1 MFFRISYNGDVMFS
15 FFLDLSPV
23 IQALIATIF
32 TWAVTMLGASIVF
45 FFREVKKSIMDALLG
60 FSAGVM
66 IAASFWS
73 LLSPAIELADSMNM
87 ISWLVVFLGFFSGGL
102 LLFLGDK
109 LYDFIQRKN
118 DKIKISEK
126 VKRSFM
132 LVFSITLHNF
142 PEGLVIGVAFGSLAY
157 SIEGSTLASALTLAL
172 GIGLQNF
179 PEGSAVSLPL
189 RRDGFSRKKAF
200 FFGQLSGVVEP
211 IAAVIGAILVLKI
224 QSLLPFLLSFA
235 AGAMIYV
242 VVEELIPESQS
253 NKKKDL
259 MALFTLIGFS
269 IMMILDVGLG

>member
-1 MFFRISYNGDVMFS
+1 MLNYFWE
-15 FFLDLSPV
+15 LSPV
-23 IQALIATIF
+23 IQALCATLF
-32 TWAVTMLGASIVF
+32 TWFVTLLGASVVF
-45 FFREVKKSIMDALLG
+45 FFKEVKKGIMDALLG

-73 LLSPAIELADSMNM
+73 LLSPAIDMANSMKM
-87 ISWLVVFLGFFSGGL
+87 TAWLVVFLGFFSGGL

-109 LYDFIQRKN
+109 FFDFMQTKFKKN
-118 DKIKISEK
+118 STSSQKL
-126 VKRSFM
+126 KRCFM
-132 LVFSITLHNF
+132 LVFSITLHNI
-142 PEGLVIGVAFGSLAY
+142 PEGLVVGVAFGSLAY
-157 SIEGSTLASALTLAL
+157 SLEGSSIASALTLAL

-189 RRDGFSRKKAF
+189 RREGLSRKKAF
-200 FFGQLSGVVEP
+200 FIGQFSGVVEP
-211 IAAVIGAILVLKI
+211 IAAVIGAILVLKV
-224 QSLLPFLLSFA
+224 QVLLPFLLAFA

-269 IMMILDVGLG
+269 IMMILDVALG

>member
-1 MFFRISYNGDVMFS
+1 MQA
-15 FFLDLSPV
+15 FL
-23 IQALIATIF
+23 ATLF
-32 TWAVTMLGASIVF
+32 TWGVTMLGASIVF
-45 FFREVKKSIMDALLG
+45 FFREVKKGIMDALLG

-73 LLSPAIELADSMNM
+73 LLSPAIDMANSMKM

-109 LYDFIQRKN
+109 LYDFMQKKMRKREF
-118 DKIKISEK
+118 ITSHRL
-126 VKRSFM
+126 KRCLM
-132 LVFSITLHNF
+132 LVFSITLHNI
-142 PEGLVIGVAFGSLAY
+142 PEGLVVGVAFGSLAY
-157 SIEGSTLASALTLAL
+157 SLEGSTLASALTLAL

-189 RRDGFSRKKAF
+189 RREGLSRKKAF

-211 IAAVIGAILVLKI
+211 IAAIIGTILVLKI
-224 QSLLPFLLSFA
+224 QVLLPFLLAFA

-269 IMMILDVGLG
+269 IMMILDVALG

>member
-1 MFFRISYNGDVMFS
+1 MQAFLATLFFFS
-15 FFLDLSPV
+15 L
-23 IQALIATIF
+23 
-32 TWAVTMLGASIVF
+32 TMLGASIVF
-45 FFREVKKSIMDALLG
+45 FFREVKKGIMDALLG

-73 LLSPAIELADSMNM
+73 LLSPAIDMANSMQM

-109 LYDFIQRKN
+109 LYDFMQKKMRKRASSTSQRF
-118 DKIKISEK
+118 
-126 VKRSFM
+126 KRCLM
-132 LVFSITLHNF
+132 LVFSITLHNI
-142 PEGLVIGVAFGSLAY
+142 PEGLVVGVAFGSLAY
-157 SIEGSTLASALTLAL
+157 SLEGSSIASALTLAL

-189 RRDGFSRKKAF
+189 RREGLSRKKAF
-200 FFGQLSGVVEP
+200 FIGQFSGIVEP
-211 IAAVIGAILVLKI
+211 IAAVIGAILVLKV
-224 QSLLPFLLSFA
+224 QVLLPFLLAFA

-242 VVEELIPESQS
+242 VVEELIPESQT

-269 IMMILDVGLG
+269 IMMILDVALG

>member
-1 MFFRISYNGDVMFS
+1 MIDS
-15 FFLDLSPV
+15 FLELSPV
-23 IQALIATIF
+23 IQALFAALF
-32 TWAVTMLGASIVF
+32 TWFLTLLGASIVF
-45 FFREVKKSIMDALLG
+45 FFKEVKKKVMDALLG

-73 LLSPAIELADSMNM
+73 LLSPAIEMATSMKM
-87 ISWLVVFLGFFSGGL
+87 IAWIVVFLGFFSGGL

-109 LYDFIQRKN
+109 FYDFIQK
-118 DKIKISEK
+118 KIKRSIDTSSTSK
-126 VKRSFM
+126 LKRCLM
-132 LVFSITLHNF
+132 LVFSITLHNI
-142 PEGLVIGVAFGSLAY
+142 PEGLVVGVAFGSLAY
-157 SIEGSTLASALTLAL
+157 NLEGSTIASALTLAL

-189 RRDGFSRKKAF
+189 RREGFSRKKAF

-211 IAAVIGAILVLKI
+211 VAAVIGALLVLKI
-224 QSLLPFLLSFA
+224 QVLLPFLLSFA

-253 NKKKDL
+253 NQKKDL

-269 IMMILDVGLG
+269 VMMILDVALG

>member
-1 MFFRISYNGDVMFS
+1 MINFFQE
-15 FFLDLSPV
+15 LSPV
-23 IQALIATIF
+23 MQAFLATLF
-32 TWAVTMLGASIVF
+32 TWGVTMLGASIVF
-45 FFREVKKSIMDALLG
+45 FFREVKKGIMDALLG

-73 LLSPAIELADSMNM
+73 LLSPAIDMANSMKM

-109 LYDFIQRKN
+109 LYDFMQKKTRKRA
-118 DKIKISEK
+118 SSTSHRL
-126 VKRSFM
+126 KRCLM
-132 LVFSITLHNF
+132 LVFSITLHNI
-142 PEGLVIGVAFGSLAY
+142 PEGLVVGVAFGSLAY
-157 SIEGSTLASALTLAL
+157 SLEGSTLASALTLAL

-189 RRDGFSRKKAF
+189 RREGLSRKKAF

-211 IAAVIGAILVLKI
+211 IAAIIGTILVLKI
-224 QSLLPFLLSFA
+224 QVLLPFLLAFA

-269 IMMILDVGLG
+269 IMMILDVALG

>member
-1 MFFRISYNGDVMFS
+1 MFNYFYE
-15 FFLDLSPV
+15 LSPV
-23 IQALIATIF
+23 VQAFIATLF
-32 TWAVTMLGASIVF
+32 TWGVTMLGASIVF
-45 FFREVKKSIMDALLG
+45 FFKEVKKGIMDALLG

-73 LLSPAIELADSMNM
+73 LLSPAIDMANSMKM
-87 ISWLVVFLGFFSGGL
+87 VSWLVVFLGFFSGGL

-109 LYDFIQRKN
+109 IYDYMQKRIKKKN
-118 DKIKISEK
+118 NVSTSHKL
-126 VKRSFM
+126 KRCLM
-132 LVFSITLHNF
+132 LVFSITLHNI

-157 SIEGSTLASALTLAL
+157 SLEGSTLASALTLAL

-189 RRDGFSRKKAF
+189 RREGLSRKKAF
-200 FFGQLSGVVEP
+200 FFGRLSGVVEP
-211 IAAVIGAILVLKI
+211 IAAVVGAILVLKI
-224 QSLLPFLLSFA
+224 QVLLPFLLAFA

-253 NKKKDL
+253 NQKKDL

-269 IMMILDVGLG
+269 IMMILDVALG